1 MSSSKFQII
10 PIENIP
16 LIQKGDDVA
25 DILFTTL
32 NKNRQEI
39 HPGDILLI
47 SHKVVSKS
55 EGSTYKL
62 SELSPSPEAQ
72 AIAERTGQ
80 SQMKVEI
87 ALREAASIIRKSPV
101 LITKTKQGFITD
113 YSGVDQSNAPDGTIL
128 TLPDDPDESANI
140 IHNEISKKVGFH
152 VPVII
157 TDTQG
162 RPWRK
167 GAVNVAIGIA
177 GMSPFINNAGIA
189 DLYGRSLRSSLVCI
203 ADEIASAAEL
213 LMGQADERIPVIIVR
228 GVSFEPQEGK
238 ATSIIRE
245 SSENLFS

>member
-1 MSSSKFQII
+1 MSSGRLQII

-16 LIQKGDDVA
+16 LIRKGDDIA
-25 DILFTTL
+25 DIVFSTL
-32 NKNRQEI
+32 NENQQEI

-55 EGSTYKL
+55 EGNTYKI
-62 SELSPSPEAQ
+62 SEISPSTEAQ
-72 AIAERTGQ
+72 EIAEKTGQ

-87 ALREAASIIRKSPV
+87 ALRDSVSIIRKSPV
-101 LITKTKQGFITD
+101 LITKTRQGLITD
-113 YSGVDQSNAPDGTIL
+113 YSGVDQSNAPDGSIL
-128 TLPDDPDESANI
+128 SLPENPDESANI
-140 IHNEISKKVGFH
+140 IQSEISKKVGFH

-177 GMSPFINNAGIA
+177 GMSPFIKNAGLA

-213 LMGQADERIPVIIVR
+213 LMGQADEKIPVIIVR
-228 GVSFEPQEGK
+228 GAIFESQDGN
-238 ATSIIRE
+238 ATSIIRD